1 MSRSFRSRVTR
12 LVIVLAVFAA
22 PAFVS
27 AQSTTGYSD
36 TWIDVHDPSSSSR
49 SAADSSGPSTLAEA
63 RSSGGGMVIT
73 GARHDIEVPATHTV
87 TSGDTLWDISEHYY
101 GNPYEWPRVW
111 SYNPEITNPHWIYPQ
126 DQLRLTPADG
136 SAPVTSSGTHPHVTL
151 ASAHQSEDT
160 VWLREQGWLDED
172 ALATAGEVIGSPTD
186 HMLMS
191 PYDEVYVRFDH
202 TDGTPEGEFT
212 IFRELEASARE
223 AGEQGTLVRI
233 IGTVRVDTWDAER
246 HTARATLIEAL
257 EPIERGFRVA
267 ALARH
272 FDVVAPVRADRDANT
287 TIVAELTPHVL
298 LASDQIVFV
307 PIGSDDGL
315 VLGNRLYVVRAGDE
329 WRRTLT
335 AIGTTPTALGSI
347 EPSGGGDQGTLPD
360 EVIAEGRVV
369 SLRPHSAG
377 LFITRATRTVEVG
390 DRAQL
395 RSGY

>member
-1 MSRSFRSRVTR
+1 MERPVRDRITR
-12 LVIVLAVFAA
+12 LAIMVALFAA
-22 PAFVS
+22 PAAAH

-36 TWIDVHDPSSSSR
+36 TWIDVNPDDDR
-49 SAADSSGPSTLAEA
+49 GGPTSLAEA

-73 GARHDIEVPATHTV
+73 GARHDAIPPTHTV

-126 DQLRLTPADG
+126 DQLRLVPEGATIAPTTTGPHRHVAT
-136 SAPVTSSGTHPHVTL
+136 SA
-151 ASAHQSEDT
+151 AHQPDDT
-160 VWLREQGWLDED
+160 LWLREQGWLDRE
-172 ALATAGEVIGSPTD
+172 ALERAGEVIGSPTD

-191 PYDEVYVRFDH
+191 PYDEVYLRFDH
-202 TDGTPEGEFT
+202 VDGVPEGEFT

-223 AGEQGTLVRI
+223 PGEQGTLVRI
-233 IGTVRVDTWDAER
+233 LGTVRIDSWDPDR

-267 ALARH
+267 AIPRR
-272 FDVVAPVRADRDANT
+272 FEVVAPVAADRDANST
-287 TIVAELTPHVL
+287 VVASLIPHVL
-298 LASDQIVFV
+298 LGSDQIVFV

-329 WRRTLT
+329 WRRTLG
-335 AIGTTPTALGSI
+335 AIGTNPSSLGSAP
-347 EPSGGGDQGTLPD
+347 ESSSSDPSGLPD

-369 SLRPHSAG
+369 SVRPHSAG

-390 DRAQL
+390 DRVQL
-395 RSGY
+395 RQGY